1 MSVKAYKPSF
11 IIKYLLQKKN
21 KYNKYFK
28 NKLKNIKYNIF
39 YNNLSKEYIKY
50 IKSQKLTISFNPWDI
65 TDNKKIK
72 CDKLYT
78 KKHKNGWAITGV
90 VLEDYVLYVPVIFA
104 YHKDYGYIYGNFSE
118 KINVISHDTKKS
130 LYHFLDNNF
139 PLVWNEY
146 DI

>member
-28 NKLKNIKYNIF
+28 NKLKNIKFNIF
-39 YNNLSKEYIKY
+39 FNLFLKEYIKY

-72 CDKLYT
+72 CDKVYS
-78 KKHKNGWAITGV
+78 KKHKNGWSITGV
-90 VLEDYVLYVPVIFA
+90 VFEDYVLYLPVIFA
-104 YHKDYGYIYGNFSE
+104 YHKD
-118 KINVISHDTKKS
+118 
-130 LYHFLDNNF
+130 
-139 PLVWNEY
+139 
-146 DI
+146 